1 MKGANYKEFIGK
13 LSTTKVL
20 VVGDS
25 MLDLY
30 ISGRVE
36 RISPEAPVPVVLEE
50 SRKYFLGG
58 AGNTAANV
66 ASLCG
71 QATLVGVVGNDEAGT
86 VIQDLCR
93 RQRITPRLIRESGRP
108 TVHKTRALAGHHQLL
123 RIDREVADDISKST
137 EKKVVRTIKN
147 LPDHDIVVL
156 SDYAK
161 GLLTPA
167 VVDAVKKRFGL
178 KRIIVNVKPSARV
191 ALYRNVNAITLNSKE
206 AHELTNIDTKSDN
219 GARGAAKELSKIFS
233 ASVVLTRGEKG
244 MLVYDRSL
252 KRNSHVSPEA
262 LQVFDVTGAGD
273 TVVATLATMLAAGAP
288 LLKAAE
294 VASVAASIV
303 VGVKGTAAIKL
314 SDLKT
319 RLA

>member
-93 RQRITPRLIRESGRP
+93 RQRITPRLIRSSSTITNRPRSGRRYFKI
-108 TVHKTRALAGHHQLL
+108 H
-123 RIDREVADDISKST
+123 REKSGAD
-137 EKKVVRTIKN
+137 
-147 LPDHDIVVL
+147 H
-156 SDYAK
+156 
-161 GLLTPA
+161 
-167 VVDAVKKRFGL
+167 
-178 KRIIVNVKPSARV
+178 
-191 ALYRNVNAITLNSKE
+191 
-206 AHELTNIDTKSDN
+206 
-219 GARGAAKELSKIFS
+219 
-233 ASVVLTRGEKG
+233 
-244 MLVYDRSL
+244 
-252 KRNSHVSPEA
+252 
-262 LQVFDVTGAGD
+262 
-273 TVVATLATMLAAGAP
+273 
-288 LLKAAE
+288 
-294 VASVAASIV
+294 
-303 VGVKGTAAIKL
+303 
-314 SDLKT
+314 
-319 RLA
+319 